1 MRSTY
6 QVQIVFFT
14 EKLDIIRAKSVAYSS
29 LVLAPTLSV
38 FVGVAP

>member
-1 MRSTY
+1 MRSTD
-6 QVQIVFFT
+6 QVQIVFFA
-14 EKLDIIRAKSVAYSS
+14 EKLNVVRAKSVADSS